1 VSAPSIP
8 SVSAPSIPSVSAPSI
23 PSMSAPSMPS
33 AAPVAPALDDGWGD
47 LGDDLS
53 PLVVPPTTPDNSD
66 PKP

>member
-1 VSAPSIP
+1 
-8 SVSAPSIPSVSAPSI
+8 
-23 PSMSAPSMPS
+23 MPS